1 MIKSK
6 QISFGITRACDLK
19 SNLNIVFILK
29 FVSITNSIEHYMEG
43 VIR

>member
-6 QISFGITRACDLK
+6 QISFEVNHAWGYEVIVSTLK
-19 SNLNIVFILK
+19 Y
-29 FVSITNSIEHYMEG
+29 VSITNISIEHYIEG